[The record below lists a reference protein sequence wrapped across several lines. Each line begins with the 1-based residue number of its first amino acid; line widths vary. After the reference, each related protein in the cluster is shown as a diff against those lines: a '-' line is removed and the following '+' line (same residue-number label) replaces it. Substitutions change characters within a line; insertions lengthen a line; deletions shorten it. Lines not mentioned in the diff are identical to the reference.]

1 VSNWDAKSQAASS
14 ASSALAVTDEE
25 SMVANQGFLSDDE
38 DDEVEKASSRKKGEV
53 RGREPL
59 PVSHYF
65 YCRCYYHSIVTSSP
79 QSRSRHR
86 RLHCSAPRKMLEEG
100 RVTSG
105 H

>member
-1 VSNWDAKSQAASS
+1 MSNWDAKSRAASS

-38 DDEVEKASSRKKGEV
+38 DDEVEKALSRKKGEV

-59 PVSHYF
+59 PVSHDS
-65 YCRCYYHSIVTSSP
+65 YCCRYYSIFASSP
-79 QSRSRHR
+79 PSRSKHQ
-86 RLHCSAPRKMLEEG
+86 RLHCSAPRKMLAVG

-105 H
+105 P

>member
-1 VSNWDAKSQAASS
+1 MSNWDAKSQATSS

-65 YCRCYYHSIVTSSP
+65 HHCHYYSIFVSSP
-79 QSRSRHR
+79 QSRLRHR
-86 RLHCSAPRKMLEEG
+86 QLQHSAPRKMLMEG